1 MSNSPKWSIL
11 IHNFQNVLIWFDFV
25 QNGSNGPK
33 KIKKVQNGPIFS
45 PKMVQYGPIYLNLF
59 HKMTTVGV
67 TAVGATALG
76 VTAVRNNLKL

>member
-45 PKMVQYGPIYLNLF
+45 PKMVQYGPNLF

-67 TAVGATALG
+67 TALG